1 MNDDKIDRGGRRHG
15 VHTNTGH
22 ADTGHTD
29 TGQDAA
35 TDYIAAG
42 GAAPDRPVA
51 DADKAGGAGTGG
63 ADEVKERTGLRPAP
77 VIAGGIAA
85 TTAAFL
91 CSFFGVY
98 GTVIGTGAISVLST
112 VGSELYLRSMRRSR
126 EAARRAKAKAAALA
140 EAKSGGR
147 AKGRTAV
154 LRQSPA
160 ADTGQYGRESEP
172 TTRRILSNAD
182 QPTDYLGVPS
192 PTGASGAPSAGTA
205 SDTAGVRGLLRR
217 RWPVLAATSA
227 VVFGIGML
235 VLTGFE
241 LATGESLNGQGR
253 STVSAIVGDRG
264 PSDSGSGG
272 DVGDQRD
279 GDAPATQQDGE
290 PASPAEPT
298 GEATPTEEAPQPSEE
313 QGSERPDGQQPA
325 DEQEQVEEP
334 EPTEVEEPTE
344 APAEQPAEP
353 EQNEAPPAP

>member
-1 MNDDKIDRGGRRHG
+1 MNDDKIHRGGRRY
-15 VHTNTGH
+15 VE
-22 ADTGHTD
+22 
-29 TGQDAA
+29 QDAA
-35 TDYIAAG
+35 TDYIAAN
-42 GAAPDRPVA
+42 GAAPDRPDSDV
-51 DADKAGGAGTGG
+51 DRTDGVGTGG
-63 ADEVKERTGLRPAP
+63 ADEAKEKTGLRPAP

-98 GTVIGTGAISVLST
+98 GTVIGAGAISVLST

-147 AKGRTAV
+147 AKGRTV
-154 LRQSPA
+154 VMRQSA
-160 ADTGQYGRESEP
+160 ATDTARYGQAAEP

-192 PTGASGAPSAGTA
+192 HTDATGAA
-205 SDTAGVRGLLRR
+205 SDTTTGGGLLRR

-253 STVSAIVGDRG
+253 STVSAIVGDRDHSG
-264 PSDSGSGG
+264 SDSG
-272 DVGDQRD
+272 DVDVDVDDQRD
-279 GDAPATQQDGE
+279 GDAPATQQDGD
-290 PASPAEPT
+290 PADPANPT
-298 GEATPTEEAPQPSEE
+298 GEATPTQEEPQPSEE
-313 QGSERPDGQQPA
+313 PGSERPDQQQPA

-344 APAEQPAEP
+344 ATPEQPTAPEP
-353 EQNEAPPAP
+353 NEATPAP

>member
-1 MNDDKIDRGGRRHG
+1 MNDDKIHRGGLRHAG
-15 VHTNTGH
+15 HTN
-22 ADTGHTD
+22 A
-29 TGQDAA
+29 GQDAA

-42 GAAPDRPVA
+42 GAADGAVPGRA
-51 DADKAGGAGTGG
+51 ATDADRADDTGTGG
-63 ADEVKERTGLRPAP
+63 ADESKEKSGLRPAP

-98 GTVIGTGAISVLST
+98 GTVIGAGAISVLST

-154 LRQSPA
+154 MRQPA
-160 ADTGQYGRESEP
+160 ATDTAGYGRSAEP

-192 PTGASGAPSAGTA
+192 HPDAAGAASADTA
-205 SDTAGVRGLLRR
+205 SDTGVRGLLRR

-264 PSDSGSGG
+264 PSGSGD
-272 DVGDQRD
+272 DVDDQRD
-279 GDAPATQQDGE
+279 GDAPATQQDGDPGG
-290 PASPAEPT
+290 PADST
-298 GEATPTEEAPQPSEE
+298 GESRPTEQTPQPSEE
-313 QGSERPDGQQPA
+313 QGSERPDQQLPA
-325 DEQEQVEEP
+325 DEQELPQQP
-334 EPTEVEEPTE
+334 EPTEAEEPTE
-344 APAEQPAEP
+344 APPEEPAEP
-353 EQNEAPPAP
+353 EPNEATPAP